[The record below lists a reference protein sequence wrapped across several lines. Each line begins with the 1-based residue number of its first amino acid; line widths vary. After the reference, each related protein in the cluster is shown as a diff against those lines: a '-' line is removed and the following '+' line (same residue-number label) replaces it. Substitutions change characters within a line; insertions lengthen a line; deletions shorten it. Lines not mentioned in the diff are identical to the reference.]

1 MLQDCV
7 EKSMQDLLRFII
19 TQASRREQN
28 GEINGRKRSDPKLK
42 NLTNSLPTV
51 PRPFTTVARLLYYD
65 YYCQPPRPRFP
76 DLDHL
81 LMGCG
86 AGLSS
91 SLPCIYEA
99 FFFWTKSFFSKTEN
113 TRFHACP
120 AMLCFFSN
128 FVS

>member
-7 EKSMQDLLRFII
+7 EKGVRDLLRFII

-28 GEINGRKRSDPKLK
+28 GEINGRKRFDLKLK

-51 PRPFTTVARLLYYD
+51 PRPFTTAARFLYYY

-81 LMGCG
+81 LMGVVLHLV
-86 AGLSS
+86 AAFHAFMKTSS
-91 SLPCIYEA
+91 SGQKVWFQKLKTRHCLPTNVVL
-99 FFFWTKSFFSKTEN
+99 FFK
-113 TRFHACP
+113 
-120 AMLCFFSN
+120 
-128 FVS
+128 FVRW

>member
-1 MLQDCV
+1 MLQDGV
-7 EKSMQDLLRFII
+7 EKGVGDLLRFII

-28 GEINGRKRSDPKLK
+28 GEINGRKRYDPKLK

-51 PRPFTTVARLLYYD
+51 PRPFTTVARFLYYY

-81 LMGCG
+81 LMGVVLHFL
-86 AGLSS
+86 AAFHAFMKPSS
-91 SLPCIYEA
+91 SGQKV
-99 FFFWTKSFFSKTEN
+99 FFQKLK

-128 FVS
+128 LGAK